1 MKHNHNSS
9 KILVTG
15 FMLAVSLIL
24 GSASCSDSTDVAP
37 KAKTK
42 EAKVITCPN
51 TGCKYTRPGDP
62 ESLSVVD
69 TCPDCGAKLKQ

>member
-1 MKHNHNSS
+1 MKHNNS
-9 KILVTG
+9 KTLVTG
-15 FMLAVSLIL
+15 ILLAVSLIL
-24 GSASCSDSTDVAP
+24 GPASCSDSADVAP

-42 EAKVITCPN
+42 EAKVIKCPN